1 MVSNTRRVAGS
12 VRGRRAHNALIA
24 GQIAL
29 TLVLLAGAGSAMKG
43 FVRLMHTPL
52 GYDPHHV
59 MSVGIP
65 LHENSYTT
73 WAARAAYFEQLRAK
87 VAETPG
93 VTMAAISSNATP
105 PRNGWNSRFEI
116 LGKPAAEQQMGV
128 DQSGRARGTL
138 PRCAFRCSKDES
150 GTKRRITTALIS
162 R

>member
-1 MVSNTRRVAGS
+1 ME
-12 VRGRRAHNALIA
+12 
-24 GQIAL
+24 
-29 TLVLLAGAGSAMKG
+29 G

-105 PRNGWNSRFEI
+105 PGTDGVHGLRFWASPQWNSRW
-116 LGKPAAEQQMGV
+116 
-128 DQSGRARGTL
+128 GRSTW
-138 PRCAFRCSKDES
+138 
-150 GTKRRITTALIS
+150 
-162 R
+162 